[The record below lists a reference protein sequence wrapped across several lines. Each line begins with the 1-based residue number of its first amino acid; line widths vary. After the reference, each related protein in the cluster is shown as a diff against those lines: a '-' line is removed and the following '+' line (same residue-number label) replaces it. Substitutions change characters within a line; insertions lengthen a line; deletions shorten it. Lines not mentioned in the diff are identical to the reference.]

1 MESERLSKMIGLLVS
16 TSLFLGVAQQSKA
29 QTVCSNQTGTNN
41 GFFYSFFLSSGSA
54 CMTMTSNFGG
64 GNYSTTWNL
73 GSSGDM
79 VAGKGWNPGS
89 TTRVVGYNAGNFSP
103 GSNGYL
109 ALYGWSGACNTNT
122 LVEYYVVDAHGPFT
136 PPGGGAQSLGTV
148 NSDGGT
154 YNIYRVPKTGP
165 NICGNGPFTQYWS
178 VRTSNR
184 GLGTNN
190 TITFHNHVSAWASH
204 GMNLGTMNYQI
215 MATEGFGS
223 NGSSNV
229 TTWQISN

>member
-1 MESERLSKMIGLLVS
+1 MLKRLSEMIGVGVFSIVLLFSV
-16 TSLFLGVAQQSKA
+16 TQQSSA

-64 GNYSTTWNL
+64 GNYSMSWSL

-79 VAGKGWNPGS
+79 VGGKGWNPGS

-109 ALYGWSGACNTNT
+109 ALYGWSTNP

-148 NSDGGT
+148 SSDGGT
-154 YNIYRVPKTGP
+154 YNIYKVSKSGP
-165 NICGNGPFTQYWS
+165 NIQGNGPFTQYWS

-184 GLGTNN
+184 GLGSNN
-190 TITFHNHVSAWASH
+190 TITFNNHVRAWASH